1 MAETLTPEIVQQAL
15 CSELQTLLALN
26 PGAVTPDTPLQSLDL
41 DSLRFVSLMLAIEHK
56 FGVNLMQGN
65 IRSSDMKTVRAL
77 SALVL
82 ARRQG

>member
-1 MAETLTPEIVQQAL
+1 MADALTPEIVQRTL
-15 CSELQTLLALN
+15 CSEIQTLLALN
-26 PGAVTPDTPLQSLDL
+26 AGAVTPDTPLPSLGI

-65 IRSSDMKTVRAL
+65 IRSADMKTVRAL